1 MSFFDK
7 VKSGFD
13 KAAEGVSDFAATT
26 KLKLEI
32 NKLNDRKTALF
43 TEMGRQAHA
52 LRAQGRGLAEVEPQS
67 VEVDG
72 IDQEIKRINDE
83 IAKINAEPVTEP
95 PKTA

>member
-1 MSFFDK
+1 MSFLDK

-13 KAAEGVSDFAATT
+13 KAKEGVSDFAETT
-26 KLKLEI
+26 KLRLEI

-43 TEMGRQAHA
+43 NDIGRQVHA
-52 LRAQGRGLAEVEPQS
+52 LRAQGRGLAEVESQS

-83 IAKINAEPVTEP
+83 IAKINAEPGTEP
-95 PKTA
+95 PKTV